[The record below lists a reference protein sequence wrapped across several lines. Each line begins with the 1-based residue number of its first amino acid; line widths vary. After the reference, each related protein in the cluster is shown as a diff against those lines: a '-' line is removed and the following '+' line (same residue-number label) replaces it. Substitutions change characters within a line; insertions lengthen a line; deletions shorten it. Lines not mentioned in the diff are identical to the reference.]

1 MPNQFTPVTTSDQK
15 AALNQIN
22 NNFRKL
28 DAESVTKKF
37 GSGDNTVI
45 IGKIGDLAGTQYG
58 DISSNGIFTGRYQDN
73 PARFGTLYYQ
83 DGVPIAL
90 QGQAPDDGRQ
100 GSWQV
105 KPGKNVITELGG

>member
-28 DAESVTKKF
+28 DQESVTKKF

-45 IGKIGDLAGTQYG
+45 IGKIGNKTGTQYG
-58 DISSNGIFTGRYQDN
+58 DISESGIFTGRYQEN

-83 DGVPIAL
+83 GGVPIAL
-90 QGQAPDDGRQ
+90 DGQAPDDGRM
-100 GSWQV
+100 GHWTV
-105 KPGKNVITELGG
+105 PVGKNVLTELGG

>member
-1 MPNQFTPVTTSDQK
+1 MPNQFTPVTTANQA

-28 DAESVTKKF
+28 DAESVTKVF
-37 GSGDNTVI
+37 GNGDNQVI
-45 IGKIGDLAGTQYG
+45 IGKVGSNAGTQYG
-58 DISSNGIFTGRYQDN
+58 DISKNGIFTGRYRDS

-83 DGVPIAL
+83 DGVPVAL
-90 QGQAPDDGRQ
+90 QGQAPDDGRM

-105 KPGKNVITELGG
+105 KPGKNVLTELGG